1 MKLEMLE
8 EVSAGGVVYRMVG
21 NSAGQLEHAEFLI
34 GKHSGYRKWVL
45 PKGLVENGES
55 NTEAALREVWEEVG
69 VKARIVGQEPV
80 GCVEYSYKAD
90 MEEVRNKNPHTDETT
105 RRVKTYQEQGGGNVL
120 VNKKVL
126 FYLMEVVSDKGEAG
140 WEMED
145 RRWVTKE
152 EGLELL
158 AFESEREILKKCSR

>member
-8 EVSAGGVVYRMVG
+8 EVSAGGVVYRKVG
-21 NSAGQLEHAEFLI
+21 DSYQFLI
-34 GKHSGYRKWVL
+34 GKHSGYHKWVL
-45 PKGLVENGES
+45 PKGLVESGES
-55 NTEAALREVWEEVG
+55 NIDAALREVWEEVG

-90 MEEVRNKNPHTDETT
+90 MEEVSKKNPHTDETT

-126 FYLMEVVSDKGEAG
+126 FYLMEVVSDQGEAG

-158 AFESEREILKKCSR
+158 AFDSEREVLSACSR